1 MDKLNTASYILT
13 LRVGLKDSKKEAA
26 ATLILGTVNK
36 QDFVADHGYYE
47 DLSSKKISR
56 VLSGLANT
64 PDGIQQASLIDEV
77 IQQTVENFKTEILP
91 ELNPHLKEDTLANM
105 KRLVKSDGTIAEEKK
120 DSLLQYLEQ
129 GQIAEFLSY
138 TFLYALNKPNIQ
150 NNVEEVSISDLPFLT
165 EVRYE
170 CPITHKDLVQEVR
183 GKTRR
188 RYKITQIFP
197 ADLDDDTVAAFD
209 AAYPKPTDF
218 NDPDNL
224 IALYDEAASDYL
236 FDPTIDEYKKLYEL
250 KRDLVKAHRARMN
263 VNEEKLEDDIRTI
276 LDAIMNL
283 EDAPATEPLSFDALH
298 VADKIKGPFVLKKT
312 VTDDAVTYYNYIEY
326 VFSNSDVDF
335 DLIASQIKTSS
346 MMLENAGLTQREV
359 VKELSDWIREK
370 AGLGSDSS
378 LASEVVVSF
387 FIQNCEVFHP

>member
-26 ATLILGTVNK
+26 ATLILGTIND
-36 QDFVADHGYYE
+36 QGYVADHGYYE

-56 VLSGLANT
+56 VLSNLANT

-77 IQQTVENFKTEILP
+77 IQQTVKNFKTEILP

-120 DSLLQYLEQ
+120 DSLLQYLEK
-129 GQIAEFLSY
+129 GQIAEFLAYS
-138 TFLYALNKPNIQ
+138 FLYALNKPNIQ
-150 NNVEEVSISDLPFLT
+150 NNVEEVGINDLPFLT

-197 ADLDDDTVAAFD
+197 VDLDDDTAETFNAV
-209 AAYPKPTDF
+209 YPKPADF
-218 NDPDNL
+218 NDPGNL
-224 IALYDEAASDYL
+224 IALYDEEASDYL

-250 KRDLVKAHRARMN
+250 KRDLVRAHKARMN

-276 LDAIMNL
+276 IEAIMNL

-312 VTDDAVTYYNYIEY
+312 VTDDAVAYYNYIEY

-346 MMLENAGLTQREV
+346 MILEHSGLTQREV
-359 VKELSDWIREK
+359 VKELSDWIREG

>member
-36 QDFVADHGYYE
+36 QDYVADHGYYE

-91 ELNPHLKEDTLANM
+91 ELNPHLKEDTLAYM

-129 GQIAEFLSY
+129 GQIAEFLAY

-197 ADLDDDTVAAFD
+197 ADLDDDTAAVFD

>member
-1 MDKLNTASYILT
+1 MDKLNTASYILP
-13 LRVGLKDSKKEAA
+13 LRVGLKDSKKEVA
-26 ATLILGTVNK
+26 ATLILGTVND
-36 QDFVADHGYYE
+36 QDYVADHGYYE

-77 IQQTVENFKTEILP
+77 IQQTVENFKTDILP

-105 KRLVKSDGTIAEEKK
+105 KRLIKSDETIAEAKK

-129 GQIAEFLSY
+129 GQIAEFLAY

-150 NNVEEVSISDLPFLT
+150 NNVEEVGISDLPFLT

-170 CPITHKDLVQEVR
+170 CPITHKDLLQEVR

-197 ADLDDDTVAAFD
+197 ADLDDDTAAAFD
-209 AAYPKPTDF
+209 AVYPKPTDF
-218 NDPDNL
+218 NNPDNL
-224 IALYDEAASDYL
+224 IALSDEEASDYL

-250 KRDLVKAHRARMN
+250 KRDLVRAHRARMD

-283 EDAPATEPLSFDALH
+283 DDAPATEPLSFDALH

-312 VTDDAVTYYNYIEY
+312 ITDDAITYYNYIEY
-326 VFSNSDVDF
+326 VFSNSNVDF

-346 MMLENAGLTQREV
+346 
-359 VKELSDWIREK
+359 
-370 AGLGSDSS
+370 
-378 LASEVVVSF
+378 
-387 FIQNCEVFHP
+387 

>member
-13 LRVGLKDSKKEAA
+13 LRVGLKASKKDAA
-26 ATLILGTVNK
+26 ATLILGTVNN
-36 QDFVADHGYYE
+36 QDYVTDHGYYE

-64 PDGIQQASLIDEV
+64 PDGIQQASLIPEV
-77 IQQTVENFKTEILP
+77 ITQTVENFKTEILP

-105 KRLVKSDGTIAEEKK
+105 KRFIKSDETIAEAKK

-129 GQIAEFLSY
+129 GQIAEFLAF

-150 NNVEEVSISDLPFLT
+150 NSVEEVGISDLPYLT
-165 EVRYE
+165 EVGYE
-170 CPITHKDLVQEVR
+170 CPITHKELIQEVR
-183 GKTRR
+183 GMTRR

-197 ADLDDDTVAAFD
+197 ADLDDDTAAAFD
-209 AAYPKPTDF
+209 NVYPKPIDF

-224 IALYDEAASDYL
+224 IALYDEEVSDYL

-250 KRDLVKAHRARMN
+250 KRDLVRAHRARMN
-263 VNEEKLEDDIRTI
+263 VNEEKLEHDIRTI
-276 LDAIMNL
+276 LEAIMDL
-283 EDAPATEPLSFDALH
+283 EDAPATEPLSFDALN
-298 VADKIKGPFVLKKT
+298 VADKIKAPFVLKKT
-312 VTDDAVTYYNYIEY
+312 VTDYAVNYYNYIEY

-346 MMLENAGLTQREV
+346 MMLENSGLSQREV

-370 AGLGSDSS
+370 AGLGSDSA

-387 FIQNCEVFHP
+387 FVQNCEVFHP